1 MREITTIQFICTI
14 ELDLNNDSID
24 YEYLAKDIENYLETV
39 GDTAKLLEWEVTIGQ
54 GDEYL

>member
-1 MREITTIQFICTI
+1 MREMTTIQFICTI
-14 ELDLNNDSID
+14 ELDLHNDSID

>member
-1 MREITTIQFICTI
+1 MREMTTIQFICTI
-14 ELDLNNDSID
+14 KLDLHNDSID

>member
-1 MREITTIQFICTI
+1 MREMTTIQFMCTI
-14 ELDLNNDSID
+14 KLDLHNDSID